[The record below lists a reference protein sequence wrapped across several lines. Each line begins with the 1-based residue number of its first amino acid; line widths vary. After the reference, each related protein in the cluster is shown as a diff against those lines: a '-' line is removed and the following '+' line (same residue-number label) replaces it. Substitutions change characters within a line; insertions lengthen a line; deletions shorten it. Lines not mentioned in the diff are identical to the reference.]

1 MVSTSSSAIS
11 TISTLRKNR
20 NCRIIQKTRRI
31 SPSSGLQKS
40 ADGSVDVFF
49 DPKVPA
55 GKESNWVPTN
65 ASGKFEV
72 LFRIYGPE
80 KPFFDKTWVRPDIER

>member
-1 MVSTSSSAIS
+1 MCF
-11 TISTLRKNR
+11 STLRYR
-20 NCRIIQKTRRI
+20 QVR
-31 SPSSGLQKS
+31 
-40 ADGSVDVFF
+40 V
-49 DPKVPA
+49 
-55 GKESNWVPTN
+55 SNWVPTN